1 MYYFSFIY
9 LCAFLYFGKHLDSKK
24 KFIVAALPFI
34 LIIFLRFG
42 VGADYFSYQTIYESI
57 DPHRIN
63 ESFAS
68 LPKIETLFKVL
79 MLGGRAVGMNYH
91 IFSGLLCTAILLVA
105 LFWIKDNSDNF
116 EMATLLY
123 FSTFFLYWNLGAL
136 RQVIV
141 IVGSMYV
148 YFNRDRDFDWK
159 IKGLT
164 TAVLFFIHGTAL
176 VVPVIYIATKIKWS
190 FKWFI
195 LIFVLFPLTRLIFT
209 PAVLSIF
216 QNIPILSKLL
226 LYSDADHI
234 RILSVPF
241 LLRFSI
247 FAVTI
252 LHYNKLT
259 EKYSK
264 QKNLIDFVLLNM
276 LLYFYLPFS
285 KVLGTRI
292 TVFGYYATVITLPMI
307 LSLYEDKKIYKLAFV
322 VLLGFNGT
330 QFYNELAKQVKR
342 TGYEYSPTR
351 LNLETIFQKNY
362 ASFNNMYAFEVQ
374 NGELVKAQVQDYQ
387 QNKMRTVYA
396 QEALYD
402 PNLAH
407 LSVKFPDSEKVKKGE
422 DFLTYG
428 IVNEKGQI
436 VELPTAKSRFK
447 IYGPFVEETIGERSY
462 SSKLYR
468 KIGNPLVVDY
478 DTVKSTIDA
487 RNEFSGARDSKP
499 FPMTMVPK
507 HKVIEYDELN
517 AYNKNTVWRGS
528 IYKDLTFTDRSY
540 FMIQTEH
547 SNYFS
552 IIDEDGAIL
561 TDKFYSSIS
570 PFDADGIAVGTTKYS
585 REYLDYNGN
594 VIWMELYE

>member
-9 LCAFLYFGKHLDSKK
+9 LCAFLYFGKHLETKK
-24 KFIVAALPFI
+24 KFIVAAVPFI

-63 ESFAS
+63 DSFAS

-79 MLGGRAVGMNYH
+79 MLGGRALGMNYH
-91 IFSGLLCTAILLVA
+91 IFSGLLCTGILLVA
-105 LFWIKDNSDNF
+105 LLWIKDSSDNF

-164 TAVLFFIHGTAL
+164 TFILFFIHGTAL
-176 VVPVIYIATKIKWS
+176 IVPIIFIATK
-190 FKWFI
+190 FKWNFKI
-195 LIFVLFPLTRLIFT
+195 FAIIFVLFPLTRLIYT
-209 PAVLSIF
+209 PAFFSVFENVPVLSKF
-216 QNIPILSKLL
+216 L
-226 LYSDADHI
+226 LYSDAENI
-234 RILSVPF
+234 KVLSVPF
-241 LLRFSI
+241 LLRFAI
-247 FAVTI
+247 FSVTL

-259 EKYSK
+259 NKYSK

-285 KVLGTRI
+285 KVLGTRV
-292 TVFGYYATVITLPMI
+292 TVFGYYASIIILPMI
-307 LSLYEDKKIYKLAFV
+307 LSLYEDKKLYKLAFII
-322 VLLGFNGT
+322 LLCFNGT
-330 QFYNELAKQVKR
+330 QFYNELIKQVKR
-342 TGYEYSPTR
+342 TGYEFTATR
-351 LNLETIFQKNY
+351 LNFETIFQKNY

-374 NGELVKAQVQDYQ
+374 NSELVRAQVKNYQ

-402 PNLAH
+402 PNLVH

-422 DFLTYG
+422 DFLTFG

-447 IYGPFVEETIGERSY
+447 IYGPFVEETIGERTFT
-462 SSKLYR
+462 SKLYR
-468 KIGNPLVVDY
+468 KIGNPLVVDF
-478 DTVKSTIDA
+478 DLVKPEIES
-487 RNEFSGARDSKP
+487 RFSDNLKRESKH
-499 FPMTMVPK
+499 FPMTIVHK
-507 HKVIEYDELN
+507 HKFTDYKQLES
-517 AYNKNTVWRGS
+517 YNKNTIWRGAT
-528 IYKDLTFTDRSY
+528 YKDLLFDDRSY
-540 FMIQTEH
+540 FMIQTQF

-552 IIDEDGAIL
+552 IVDENGSIL

-570 PFDADGIAVGTTKYS
+570 PFDADGIAVATTKYS
-585 REYLDYNGN
+585 REFLDYDGN

>member
-1 MYYFSFIY
+1 
-9 LCAFLYFGKHLDSKK
+9 
-24 KFIVAALPFI
+24 
-34 LIIFLRFG
+34 
-42 VGADYFSYQTIYESI
+42 
-57 DPHRIN
+57 
-63 ESFAS
+63 
-68 LPKIETLFKVL
+68 
-79 MLGGRAVGMNYH
+79 
-91 IFSGLLCTAILLVA
+91 
-105 LFWIKDNSDNF
+105 
-116 EMATLLY
+116 
-123 FSTFFLYWNLGAL
+123 
-136 RQVIV
+136 
-141 IVGSMYV
+141 
-148 YFNRDRDFDWK
+148 
-159 IKGLT
+159 
-164 TAVLFFIHGTAL
+164 
-176 VVPVIYIATKIKWS
+176 
-190 FKWFI
+190 
-195 LIFVLFPLTRLIFT
+195 
-209 PAVLSIF
+209 
-216 QNIPILSKLL
+216 
-226 LYSDADHI
+226 
-234 RILSVPF
+234 
-241 LLRFSI
+241 
-247 FAVTI
+247 
-252 LHYNKLT
+252 
-259 EKYSK
+259 
-264 QKNLIDFVLLNM
+264 
-276 LLYFYLPFS
+276 
-285 KVLGTRI
+285 
-292 TVFGYYATVITLPMI
+292 
-307 LSLYEDKKIYKLAFV
+307 
-322 VLLGFNGT
+322 
-330 QFYNELAKQVKR
+330 
-342 TGYEYSPTR
+342 
-351 LNLETIFQKNY
+351 
-362 ASFNNMYAFEVQ
+362 MYAFEVQ
-374 NGELVKAQVQDYQ
+374 NGELVKAQVKDYQ

>member
-24 KFIVAALPFI
+24 KFIVAALPFV

-79 MLGGRAVGMNYH
+79 MLAGRAVGMNYH
-91 IFSGLLCTAILLVA
+91 VFSGLLCTGILLVA
-105 LFWIKDNSDNF
+105 LLWIKDSSDYF

-164 TAVLFFIHGTAL
+164 TALLFFIHGTAL
-176 VVPVIYIATKIKWS
+176 IVPIIYIATKIKWN
-190 FKWFI
+190 FKIFTIIFI
-195 LIFVLFPLTRLIFT
+195 LFPLTRLVYT
-209 PAVLSIF
+209 PAFFSIF
-216 QNIPILSKLL
+216 ENVPILSKFL
-226 LYSDADHI
+226 LYSDAENI
-234 RILSVPF
+234 KILSVPF

-247 FAVTI
+247 FAVTM
-252 LHYNKLT
+252 LHYNKLI
-259 EKYSK
+259 ESYEK
-264 QKNLIDFVLLNM
+264 QKSLIDFVILNM

-285 KVLGTRI
+285 KVLGTRV
-292 TVFGYYATVITLPMI
+292 TVFGYYGTVVVIPMI
-307 LSLYEDKKIYKLAFV
+307 LGLYKDKKLYKLAFV
-322 VLLGFNGT
+322 AILGFSGI
-330 QFYNELAKQVKR
+330 QFYNELTKQVKR
-342 TGYEYSPTR
+342 TGYEYSATR
-351 LNLETIFQKNY
+351 LNFETILQKNY

-374 NGELVKAQVQDYQ
+374 NSELVKVKVKDYQ
-387 QNKMRTVYA
+387 KHKMLTVYT

-422 DFLTYG
+422 DYLTYG

-447 IYGPFVEETIGERSY
+447 IYGPFVEETIGERTFT
-462 SSKLYR
+462 SKLYR
-468 KIGNPLVVDY
+468 KIGNPLV
-478 DTVKSTIDA
+478 IDSELV
-487 RNEFSGARDSKP
+487 RTEIENKFSQDLEREFKH
-499 FPMTMVPK
+499 FPMTIIHK
-507 HKVIEYDELN
+507 HKVIENKELD
-517 AYNKNTVWRGS
+517 AYNKNTVWRGAS
-528 IYKDLTFTDRSY
+528 YKDLIFNDRSY
-540 FMIQTEH
+540 YMIQTPF

-552 IIDEDGAIL
+552 IVDQNGSIL
-561 TDKFYSSIS
+561 TDKFYSSIT
-570 PFDADGIAVGTTKYS
+570 PFDSNGIAIGTTKYS
-585 REYLDYNGN
+585 REYIDYDGN

>member
-91 IFSGLLCTAILLVA
+91 VFSGLLCTAILLVA
-105 LFWIKDNSDNF
+105 LFWIKDSSDNF

-176 VVPVIYIATKIKWS
+176 IVPIIFIATK
-190 FKWFI
+190 FKWNFKI
-195 LIFVLFPLTRLIFT
+195 FAIIFVLFPLTRLIYT
-209 PAVLSIF
+209 PTFFSVFENVPVLSKF
-216 QNIPILSKLL
+216 L
-226 LYSDADHI
+226 LYSDAENI
-234 RILSVPF
+234 KILSVPF
-241 LLRFSI
+241 LLRFAI

-259 EKYSK
+259 DKYSK

-285 KVLGTRI
+285 KVLGTRV
-292 TVFGYYATVITLPMI
+292 TVFGYYASIIVLPMI
-307 LSLYEDKKIYKLAFV
+307 LSLYEDKKLYKFAFV
-322 VLLGFNGT
+322 LLLGFNGT

-342 TGYEYSPTR
+342 TGYEFSATR
-351 LNLETIFQKNY
+351 LNFETIFQKNY

-374 NGELVKAQVQDYQ
+374 NGELVKAQVKDYQ

-407 LSVKFPDSEKVKKGE
+407 LSVKFPESEKVKKGE

-447 IYGPFVEETIGERSY
+447 IYGPFVEETIGERTFT
-462 SSKLYR
+462 SKLYR
-468 KIGNPLVVDY
+468 KIGNPLVVDF
-478 DTVKSTIDA
+478 DLVKPEIES
-487 RNEFSGARDSKP
+487 RFSDNLKRESKH
-499 FPMTMVPK
+499 FPMTIIHK
-507 HKVIEYDELN
+507 HKFIDYNQLE
-517 AYNKNTVWRGS
+517 AYNKNTIWRGAS
-528 IYKDLTFTDRSY
+528 YKDLLFDDRSY
-540 FMIQTEH
+540 FMIQTQF

-552 IIDEDGAIL
+552 IVDENGSIL
-561 TDKFYSSIS
+561 TDKFYSFIS

-585 REYLDYNGN
+585 REYLNYDGK

>member
-105 LFWIKDNSDNF
+105 LFWIKDSSDNF

-176 VVPVIYIATKIKWS
+176 IVPIIFIATK
-190 FKWFI
+190 FKWNFKNFAI
-195 LIFVLFPLTRLIFT
+195 IFVLFPLTRLIYT
-209 PAVLSIF
+209 PAFFSVFENIPVLSKF
-216 QNIPILSKLL
+216 L
-226 LYSDADHI
+226 LYSDAENI
-234 RILSVPF
+234 KILSVPF
-241 LLRFSI
+241 LLRFAI
-247 FAVTI
+247 FAVTMV
-252 LHYNKLT
+252 HYNKLT
-259 EKYSK
+259 DKYSK

-285 KVLGTRI
+285 KVLGTRVTI
-292 TVFGYYATVITLPMI
+292 FGYYASIVVLPMI
-307 LSLYEDKKIYKLAFV
+307 LSLYEDKKLYKFAFIL
-322 VLLGFNGT
+322 LLGFNGT

-362 ASFNNMYAFEVQ
+362 ANFNNMYAFEVQ
-374 NGELVKAQVQDYQ
+374 NGELVKAQVKDYQ

-407 LSVKFPDSEKVKKGE
+407 FSVKFPDSEKVKKGE

-447 IYGPFVEETIGERSY
+447 IYGPFVEETIGERTFT
-462 SSKLYR
+462 SKLYR
-468 KIGNPLVVDY
+468 KIGNPLVVDF
-478 DTVKSTIDA
+478 DLVKHEIES
-487 RNEFSGARDSKP
+487 RFSDNLIRESKH
-499 FPMTMVPK
+499 FPMTIVHK
-507 HKVIEYDELN
+507 HKFIDYNQLE
-517 AYNKNTVWRGS
+517 AYNKNTIWRGAT
-528 IYKDLTFTDRSY
+528 YKDLLFDDRSY
-540 FMIQTEH
+540 FMIQTQF

-552 IIDEDGAIL
+552 IVDEKGSIL

-585 REYLDYNGN
+585 REYLNYDGK